1 MAYQLHQASELQ
13 GVLRV
18 LPWRAMQRLLH
29 EAALREQ
36 EADLLK
42 NAARGHIPHME
53 GSLQRQES
61 TVDRML
67 DERLNH
73 TGRASLS
80 PVSRHD

>member
-1 MAYQLHQASELQ
+1 MAYSLHQASELQ

-29 EAALREQ
+29 EATLREQ

-53 GSLQRQES
+53 GGLQRQES
-61 TVDRML
+61 TVDRVL

-73 TGRASLS
+73 TGRVSLS